1 VCCSGRERNV
11 TILWDFLFTDLC
23 RICGTGGEI
32 LTRRFA
38 FQTLADTLQTMKE
51 LLTTSSASLSPDAI
65 MGPFQATP
73 DVFFDDLQVY
83 VSPAHHA

>member
-1 VCCSGRERNV
+1 M
-11 TILWDFLFTDLC
+11 WDFLFSDLC

-38 FQTLADTLQTMKE
+38 FQTLADILQTMKE
-51 LLTTSSASLSPDAI
+51 LLAASAPSLSPDTV

-73 DVFFDDLQVY
+73 DLFFDELQVC
-83 VSPAHHA
+83 VSCRRVVT